1 MTVELTPE
9 QQRVIELA
17 VRSGACESPADAIDQ
32 AFEMLR
38 VQLGLQDWMTAQ
50 REAIVAH
57 IEKGLAEAD
66 RGEVMNADEALEML
80 RRGRAQR
87 PKRQG

>member
-1 MTVELTPE
+1 
-9 QQRVIELA
+9 
-17 VRSGACESPADAIDQ
+17 
-32 AFEMLR
+32 MLR
-38 VQLGLQDWMTAQ
+38 EQLGLQDWMTAQ

-87 PKRQG
+87 SKRQG

>member
-1 MTVELTPE
+1 
-9 QQRVIELA
+9 
-17 VRSGACESPADAIDQ
+17 
-32 AFEMLR
+32 MLR